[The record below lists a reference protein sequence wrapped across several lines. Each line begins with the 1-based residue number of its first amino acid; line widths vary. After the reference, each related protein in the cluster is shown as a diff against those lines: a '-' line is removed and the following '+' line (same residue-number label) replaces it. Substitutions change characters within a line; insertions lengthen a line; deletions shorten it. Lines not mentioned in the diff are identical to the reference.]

1 MPGPDEF
8 YRALSRALGNG
19 RFSNPSVTKEIF
31 DPKTYA
37 KKDGKLIYR
46 SSGEEVKMRDKKPK
60 LKVRGIDVDKLP
72 EGRVKEEDPPFP
84 FIKRFE
90 HGGRSVD
97 YVSNYIPDPLATGD
111 VTTTTTSGSYASD
124 SEFFDGR
131 DGNVSDPDGNLGE
144 IQDAVISKFY
154 RDHGKGS
161 GRLEGQIQDAVLRK
175 FNRDRTGRS
184 DTGYYDYSTDT
195 SYRGLATGEEGSAYP
210 NRISSSSK
218 RGYDPNYSP
227 NMGIKNMP
235 IKRSSNP
242 FEALIQLKTKNIFN
256 PDPVQ
261 PKMVDPLYKIYGRKL
276 NSQTGEYVYN
286 TNKGEVRKQ
295 RGPEDAQFISQNRE
309 AFDEMRKK

>member
-60 LKVRGIDVDKLP
+60 LKVRGVDVDKLP
-72 EGRVKEEDPPFP
+72 EGRIKEEDPPFP
-84 FIKRFE
+84 FRKRFE
-90 HGGRSVD
+90 EGGRSVN

-111 VTTTTTSGSYASD
+111 TTTTTTSGTFTSD
-124 SEFFDGR
+124 SKFFDGKH
-131 DGNVSDPDGNLGE
+131 GEVTDPEGDLGE
-144 IQDAVISKFY
+144 IQQALLDKF
-154 RDHGKGS
+154 S
-161 GRLEGQIQDAVLRK
+161 
-175 FNRDRTGRS
+175 RDRTGNS
-184 DTGYYDYSTDT
+184 DTGYYDYNTDRT
-195 SYRGLATGEEGSAYP
+195 YRGSATGKKGDAYP
-210 NRISSSSK
+210 NRIK
-218 RGYDPNYSP
+218 TGFKQGYDYSP
-227 NMGIKNMP
+227 NIGIKNMQ

-242 FEALIQLKTKNIFN
+242 FEALIQLKTKNILA

-309 AFDEMRKK
+309 ALDEMRKKYRR

>member
-8 YRALSRALGNG
+8 YRALSRALGHG
-19 RFSNPSVTKEIF
+19 RFSNPSVTREIF

-46 SSGEEVKMRDKKPK
+46 SSGEDVKMPDKKPK
-60 LKVRGIDVDKLP
+60 LKVRGVDVDKLP
-72 EGRVKEEDPPFP
+72 EGRIKEEDPPFP
-84 FIKRFE
+84 FMKRFE

-111 VTTTTTSGSYASD
+111 VTTTTTSGTYTSD
-124 SEFFDGR
+124 SKLFDGR
-131 DGNVSDPDGNLGE
+131 DGDVSDPDGDLGD
-144 IQDAVISKFY
+144 IQNAVIDKF
-154 RDHGKGS
+154 G
-161 GRLEGQIQDAVLRK
+161 
-175 FNRDRTGRS
+175 RDRTGRS
-184 DTGYYDYSTDT
+184 DTGYYDFGTDR
-195 SYRGLATGEEGSAYP
+195 SYRGLATGEEGGVYP
-210 NRISSSSK
+210 NRLKTSMK
-218 RGYDPNYSP
+218 QGYDPNYSP
-227 NMGIKNMP
+227 NMGIKNMQ

-242 FEALIQLKTKNIFN
+242 FEALIQLKTKNILN
-256 PDPVQ
+256 PNPVQ

-309 AFDEMRKK
+309 AFDEMRKKYRR

>member
-46 SSGEEVKMRDKKPK
+46 SSGEDVKMRDKKPK
-60 LKVRGIDVDKLP
+60 LKVRGVDVDKLP
-72 EGRVKEEDPPFP
+72 EGRIKEEDPPFP

-90 HGGRSVD
+90 EGGRSVN
-97 YVSNYIPDPLATGD
+97 YVSNYIPDPLATSD
-111 VTTTTTSGSYASD
+111 VTTTNTSGTYTSD
-124 SEFFDGR
+124 SKFFDGR
-131 DGNVSDPDGNLGE
+131 DGDVSDPDGDLGD
-144 IQDAVISKFY
+144 IQNAVIEKF
-154 RDHGKGS
+154 G
-161 GRLEGQIQDAVLRK
+161 
-175 FNRDRTGRS
+175 RDRTGRS
-184 DTGYYDYSTDT
+184 DTGYYDFDTDR
-195 SYRGLATGEEGSAYP
+195 SYRGLATGEEGGAYP
-210 NRISSSSK
+210 NRLKTSMK
-218 RGYDPNYSP
+218 KGYDPNYSP
-227 NMGIKNMP
+227 NMGIKNMQ

-242 FEALIQLKTKNIFN
+242 FEALIQLKTKNILN

-261 PKMVDPLYKIYGRKL
+261 AKMVDPLYKIYDRKL
-276 NSQTGEYVYN
+276 NQQTGEYVYN

-309 AFDEMRKK
+309 AFNEMRKKYRR

>member
-8 YRALSRALGNG
+8 YRALSRALGHG

-60 LKVRGIDVDKLP
+60 LKVRGVDVDKLP
-72 EGRVKEEDPPFP
+72 EGRIKEEDPPFP
-84 FIKRFE
+84 FMKRFE

-111 VTTTTTSGSYASD
+111 VTTTTTSGTYTSD
-124 SEFFDGR
+124 SKLFDGR
-131 DGNVSDPDGNLGE
+131 DGDVSDPDDDLGN
-144 IQDAVISKFY
+144 IQNAVIEKF
-154 RDHGKGS
+154 G
-161 GRLEGQIQDAVLRK
+161 
-175 FNRDRTGRS
+175 RDRTGRS
-184 DTGYYDYSTDT
+184 DTGYYDAATDK
-195 SYRGLATGEEGSAYP
+195 SYRGLATGEEGGAYP
-210 NRISSSSK
+210 NRLKTSMK
-218 RGYDPNYSP
+218 QGYDPNYSP
-227 NMGIKNMP
+227 NMGIKNMQ

-242 FEALIQLKTKNIFN
+242 FEALIQLKTKNILN
-256 PDPVQ
+256 PNPVQ

-276 NSQTGEYVYN
+276 NQQTGEYVYN

-295 RGPEDAQFISQNRE
+295 RGPEDAQFISQNRK
-309 AFDEMRKK
+309 AFDEMRKKYRR

>member
-8 YRALSRALGNG
+8 YRALSRALGHG

-60 LKVRGIDVDKLP
+60 LKVRGVNVDKLP
-72 EGRVKEEDPPFP
+72 EGRIKEEDPPFP

-111 VTTTTTSGSYASD
+111 VTTTTTSGTYTSD
-124 SEFFDGR
+124 SKLFDGR
-131 DGNVSDPDGNLGE
+131 DSDSDDDLGE
-144 IQDAVISKFY
+144 IQQALLDKF
-154 RDHGKGS
+154 S
-161 GRLEGQIQDAVLRK
+161 
-175 FNRDRTGRS
+175 RDRTGRS
-184 DTGYYDYSTDT
+184 DTGYYDYGTDR

-210 NRISSSSK
+210 NRIK
-218 RGYDPNYSP
+218 TAFKQGYDPNYSP
-227 NMGIKNMP
+227 NMGIKNMQ

-242 FEALIQLKTKNIFN
+242 FEALIQLKTKNILA

-261 PKMVDPLYKIYGRKL
+261 PKMVDPLYKIYRRKL
-276 NSQTGEYVYN
+276 NQQTGEYVYN

-295 RGPEDAQFISQNRE
+295 RGPEDAQFISQNRK
-309 AFDEMRKK
+309 AFDEMRKKYRR

>member
-8 YRALSRALGNG
+8 YRALSRALGHG

-60 LKVRGIDVDKLP
+60 LKVRGVDVDKLP
-72 EGRVKEEDPPFP
+72 EGRIKEEDPPFP
-84 FIKRFE
+84 FMKRFE
-90 HGGRSVD
+90 EGGRSVD

-111 VTTTTTSGSYASD
+111 VTTTTTSGTYTSD
-124 SEFFDGR
+124 SKLFDGR
-131 DGNVSDPDGNLGE
+131 DSDPDDDLGN
-144 IQDAVISKFY
+144 IQNAVIEKF
-154 RDHGKGS
+154 G
-161 GRLEGQIQDAVLRK
+161 
-175 FNRDRTGRS
+175 RDRTGRS
-184 DTGYYDYSTDT
+184 DTGYYDAATDR
-195 SYRGLATGEEGSAYP
+195 SYRGLATGEEGGAYP
-210 NRISSSSK
+210 NRLKTSMK
-218 RGYDPNYSP
+218 QGYDPNYSP
-227 NMGIKNMP
+227 NMGIKNMQ

-242 FEALIQLKTKNIFN
+242 FEALIQLKTKNILN

-276 NSQTGEYVYN
+276 NQQTGEYVYN

-295 RGPEDAQFISQNRE
+295 RGPEDAQFISQNRK
-309 AFDEMRKK
+309 AFDEMRKKYRR